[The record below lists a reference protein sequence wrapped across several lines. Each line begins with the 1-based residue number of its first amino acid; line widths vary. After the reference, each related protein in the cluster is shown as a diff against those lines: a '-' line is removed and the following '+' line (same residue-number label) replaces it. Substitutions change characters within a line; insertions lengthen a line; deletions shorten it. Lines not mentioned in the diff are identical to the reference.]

1 MGNVRG
7 GGKPI
12 ATVSDPDRS
21 PAALSERASLLAALP
36 PRAHIERIASR
47 KIKGFCGTI
56 DEDGVYYDPV
66 HKQNQSL
73 SQHIIA
79 DYHGR
84 FLIELIQNGHDAH
97 DRARRDGEIA
107 VLLAG
112 DEGDSGTLYVANRGQ
127 PFASRNVDALCEMGL
142 SSKPPGEA
150 VGNKGL
156 GFRSVRHVS
165 DIPQIYSR
173 LTEDSPGDL
182 FDGYR
187 FTFARGN
194 ELDPLLPDEA
204 TGSVANM
211 GHGRAASPSWG
222 IRQHWRNA
230 Y

>member
-21 PAALSERASLLAALP
+21 PAASSERASLLAELP

-97 DRARRDGEIA
+97 DREGRDGEIYRVFGA
-107 VLLAG
+107 DTAAKARRAIVAGREFGFNPGRRTEDLVEESSVLPMCQAISAFEG
-112 DEGDSGTLYVANRGQ
+112 PWDEA
-127 PFASRNVDALCEMGL
+127 FIAA
-142 SSKPPGEA
+142 
-150 VGNKGL
+150 
-156 GFRSVRHVS
+156 RSVRLAELAWDTVH
-165 DIPQIYSR
+165 PWLQPPPPR
-173 LTEDSPGDL
+173 
-182 FDGYR
+182 R
-187 FTFARGN
+187 RG
-194 ELDPLLPDEA
+194 
-204 TGSVANM
+204 
-211 GHGRAASPSWG
+211 R
-222 IRQHWRNA
+222 R
-230 Y
+230 